1 MKPAA
6 LLLCAAVTSA
16 MIAAA
21 ALAQPKSQTT
31 LDLPAP
37 AAPKAKPSPPG
48 DSAAP
53 SHFEKAA
60 AKKPAGDK
68 TKSADS
74 DDEQFTPIPTGKP
87 TALVMRG
94 LDKITGRPTDIVA
107 PMNVPVKFA
116 TLTITAR
123 TCYSTPPTEPPET
136 TAFLQIDDHR
146 PDQSARQVFSGWM
159 FSSTPSLNGMQH
171 PLYDVWVISCKMNQP
186 GVVASV
192 APVKG
197 SAKAVSP
204 NAGADEEMPELPEG
218 AGQ

>member
-1 MKPAA
+1 MKYIAMALFAMAAIGVTAAAFAQQPLAQTTIDLPAAPASKPKPAA
-6 LLLCAAVTSA
+6 PDST
-16 MIAAA
+16 
-21 ALAQPKSQTT
+21 
-31 LDLPAP
+31 PASDSGKTV
-37 AAPKAKPSPPG
+37 ARKPS
-48 DSAAP
+48 A
-53 SHFEKAA
+53 
-60 AKKPAGDK
+60 DK
-68 TKSADS
+68 SKSADS

-87 TALVMRG
+87 TAMVLRG

-136 TAFLQIDDHR
+136 TAFLQIEDHR

-197 SAKAVSP
+197 PAKAVSP
-204 NAGADEEMPELPEG
+204 NAGADEEMPDLPEG